1 MLWKNKFAFT
11 AGVGASV
18 CECISQ
24 LARRRTSMSSCR
36 TKFLLFAE
44 AFTALPTYIRL
55 QSRGFGDIDLFKT
68 H

>member
-11 AGVGASV
+11 ARVGACV

-24 LARRRTSMSSCR
+24 LARRRTSMSSCC

-44 AFTALPTYIRL
+44 AFTVLSTYIWL
-55 QSRGFGDIDLFKT
+55 QSPGFGDIDLFKT